1 MNGRDTMKM
10 VPVTETKKTSKAE
23 IIKAWGAIITAV
35 LAFAGTVVVTILN
48 SDDVEQ
54 YQINNVEVQ
63 VEKHFNKSF
72 ADIVEH
78 INSQSERIV
87 KLETMIDIYKEE
99 ITRLRN
105 RMNQMA
111 AGRRVRPEVSK
122 SLEPKSVV
130 KLLKKDKLKIPELD
144 IRQQALEE

>member
-1 MNGRDTMKM
+1 
-10 VPVTETKKTSKAE
+10 
-23 IIKAWGAIITAV
+23 
-35 LAFAGTVVVTILN
+35 
-48 SDDVEQ
+48 
-54 YQINNVEVQ
+54 
-63 VEKHFNKSF
+63 
-72 ADIVEH
+72 
-78 INSQSERIV
+78 
-87 KLETMIDIYKEE
+87 MIDIYKEE